1 MGLGSVVEMWTHLRQ
16 RYQPSGDSIYLSMVR
31 QEHALQQGDS
41 TVDEF
46 YTESSAI
53 WRQLDSLRTAICG
66 SCTCCQIMRSDL
78 EFQRIHEFLSR
89 LRPEFEARRA
99 QLFTRG
105 RVPLSEVLSEIRA
118 EETRLRGAGL
128 LAVPS
133 VLAAR
138 APAMPSAAPVSSRY
152 STPPLLPTPGGEGRP
167 TSGGAVRSRPRPYC
181 NYCQKPGHVESDCF
195 KKQRD
200 MRNKERASSFGSRA
214 PPSMPSTMSFTQQ
227 DIVQLKRL
235 LAASGSSSTATAGS
249 VTGASSTG
257 SHRLLS
263 QDRRKK
269 VLVGAGPRHHDS
281 QGLWEL
287 DWLRVPS
294 STTTPTSSHAL
305 AASASASFQQWHHR
319 LGHLCGSRLSSL
331 VRRGRAC
338 LRRCLSTVS
347 GL

>member
-263 QDRRKK
+263 QAP
-269 VLVGAGPRHHDS
+269 GTAAG
-281 QGLWEL
+281 
-287 DWLRVPS
+287 
-294 STTTPTSSHAL
+294 SH
-305 AASASASFQQWHHR
+305 
-319 LGHLCGSRLSSL
+319 
-331 VRRGRAC
+331 
-338 LRRCLSTVS
+338 
-347 GL
+347 